1 MSHFEKQDH
10 IEYIGLESSKPYRSN
25 IFYLIAAKKMRL
37 VTMYYVHMA

>member
-25 IFYLIAAKKMRL
+25 IFYLIAAKKMRRL
-37 VTMYYVHMA
+37 VTMYVHMA